1 MNRDHLRQG
10 GGEVTPMLP
19 ANKDYEMLLLG
30 CTQDPNVMRTIIG
43 LGCTVH
49 HFTFR
54 PYQVIWQALRQ
65 MHDDDLPCGV
75 IEATHWMRENCGP
88 DFEHLQLVGHITEA
102 LCQVVSPSEGLARHY
117 FDVLNDIKQRR
128 EAVVN
133 AEKVKQAAAD
143 PTGDWKAEAN
153 KLKTDFSPRNWPQ
166 LVDAR
171 ELLGPKRPVRP
182 AVLIDH
188 LLHKGSKLII
198 GGTSKGRKTWSLV
211 DLAVSVAAGSSWW
224 GYNCTAGKVCYINF
238 EIQDGFFADRLEIIE
253 RAKGVQC
260 PQGSLHVWNLR
271 GFTEG
276 IEHMSAVIIRALEK
290 MDYALVIVDPIYK
303 ALGDRDENK
312 AGDVASMLNEF
323 ERIAVRTGA
332 AIAFG
337 SHFSKGNQA
346 SKDAM
351 DRIGGSGV
359 FARDPDAILTMT
371 AHEEEDA
378 YTVETSLR
386 NFPPQPSFVARWEFP
401 VFKRDD
407 SADPSLLKAPKRRN
421 DPYNAGKFSSKFS
434 VEDVLTQMGI
444 TQGWRPGTLQKQCK
458 EECGMSA
465 GTFWRLWNAAK
476 TDGKIMAEDGLWRRA
491 L

>member
-1 MNRDHLRQG
+1 MSNIPPSKPAANRP
-10 GGEVTPMLP
+10 TLP
-19 ANKDYEMLLLG
+19 EKRDIEMLLLS
-30 CTQDPNVMRTIIG
+30 CVLQSHNTLRTIIG

-49 HFTFR
+49 HFTFQ
-54 PYQVIWQALRQ
+54 PYRIIWQSVLQ
-65 MHDDDLPCGV
+65 MHEDDIPPGL
-75 IEATHWMRENCGP
+75 IEATNWMRDAHGQT
-88 DFEHLQLVGHITEA
+88 FEQMQLAGHVTDCFAAILA
-102 LCQVVSPSEGLARHY
+102 PSEETAKYY
-117 FDVLNDIKQRR
+117 FETIDEVKRR
-128 EAVVN
+128 RDAIAA
-133 AEKVKQAAAD
+133 AEKVKTAAQD
-143 PTGDWKAEAN
+143 PMGDWKAEAER
-153 KLKTDFSPRNWPQ
+153 LRGEFSPGSWPK

-171 ELLGPKRPVRP
+171 DLLGPKRPKRP
-182 AVLIDH
+182 PVLINH

-198 GGTSKGRKTWSLV
+198 GGTSKGRKTWTLV
-211 DLAVSVAAGSSWW
+211 DLAVSVAAGASWW

-253 RAKGVQC
+253 RAKQTQC
-260 PQGSLHVWNLR
+260 PPGSLHVWNLR

-276 IEHMSAVIIRALEK
+276 IEHMSAVIIRQLEK
-290 MDYALVIVDPIYK
+290 ADYSLVIVDPIYK

-346 SKDAM
+346 AKDAM

-401 VFKRDD
+401 LFKRDD
-407 SADPSLLKAPKRRN
+407 NADPSLLKAPKRRN
-421 DPYNAGKFSSKFS
+421 DPYNSGRFSQKFSID
-434 VEDVLTQMGI
+434 DVLTQMGI

-458 EECGMSA
+458 EECGMAPS
-465 GTFWRLWNAAK
+465 TFWRLWNAAK
-476 TDGKIMAEDGLWRRA
+476 TDGKVIAQDGLWRRA